1 MVKKNMS
8 ELIRFDYTP
17 ECKTCQFRKEL
28 GLLEYCCGFVI
39 DLIRKKRFEEMKEKV
54 YDYIDFN
61 EELGILDYSNLLFT
75 NDDEYTVT
83 VTFQNILREDKK
95 LILRK
100 VREALMDSFY
110 FNHVNFEKNSLT
122 RKEFNQEPVI
132 IQSKIDEYLSRADI
146 V

>member
-61 EELGILDYSNLLFT
+61 EELGILDYSNLLFKII
-75 NDDEYTVT
+75 
-83 VTFQNILREDKK
+83 F
-95 LILRK
+95 
-100 VREALMDSFY
+100 VR
-110 FNHVNFEKNSLT
+110 T
-122 RKEFNQEPVI
+122 R
-132 IQSKIDEYLSRADI
+132 S
-146 V
+146 